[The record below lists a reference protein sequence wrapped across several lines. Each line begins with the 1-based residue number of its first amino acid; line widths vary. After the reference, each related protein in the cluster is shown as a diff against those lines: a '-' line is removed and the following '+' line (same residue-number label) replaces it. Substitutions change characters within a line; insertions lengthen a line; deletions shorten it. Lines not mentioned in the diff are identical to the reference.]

1 MSLIISYISSKGC
14 VMIGDKRRIGFLGDE
29 KNREI
34 LEEKLYS
41 GEIKTQKE
49 LLKEANSAA
58 ISLKITDDAEKVREI
73 GDVLVGEVKYRT
85 PAKTL
90 RKRIYGTSH
99 AYHLV
104 KLTGSNID
112 SMEQGGSSI
121 IVFGNQITKKLAN
134 EIISQQWKSRTS
146 LQEVGELFQKVME
159 AVAEVTPSVSEEY
172 DLLMVHPALDKKA
185 AHNLL
190 RSTIVQDVKDLA
202 QWRAELKDKMV
213 TAAREME
220 IASRIMTEGVVGTV
234 SKIDNHELEVKLG
247 KGVLALDT
255 NWNELAQKDETVRM
269 QVEDPSLVKTG
280 DMVVIKDENLCIS
293 RSGANLSCDVILCNE

>member
-1 MSLIISYISSKGC
+1 
-14 VMIGDKRRIGFLGDE
+14 MIGDKRRIGFLGDE
-29 KNREI
+29 KDREI

-185 AHNLL
+185 AQELL
-190 RSTIVQDVKDLA
+190 RNTILQDVKDLA

-280 DMVVIKDENLCIS
+280 DVVVIKDENLCIS

>member
-29 KNREI
+29 KKREV

-41 GEIKTQKE
+41 GEIKNQDE
-49 LLKEANSAA
+49 LLKEASAHG
-58 ISLKITDDAEKVREI
+58 ISLKISDDAEKVRKL
-73 GDVLVGEVKYRT
+73 GDVLVGEVKSRT
-85 PAKTL
+85 TDKTF

-104 KLTGSNID
+104 KLTGSVID
-112 SMEQGGSSI
+112 SVEHGGSSI
-121 IVFGNQITKKLAN
+121 VVFGNQITKKLAN
-134 EIISQQWKSRTS
+134 QTISEHWKSRTT

-159 AVAEVTPSVSEEY
+159 EVAQATPSVSTEY
-172 DLLMVHPALDKKA
+172 DLFMVHPALDKQA
-185 AHNLL
+185 SQALL

-220 IASRIMTEGVVGTV
+220 IASRIMTEGLVGTV
-234 SKIDNHELEVKLG
+234 ESISDQELEVKLG

-255 NWNELAQKDETVRM
+255 NWNVLAQKDEKVQM
-269 QVEDPSLVKTG
+269 KIENPSQVNPG
-280 DMVVIKDENLCIS
+280 DLVVIRDESLCIS

>member
-1 MSLIISYISSKGC
+1 
-14 VMIGDKRRIGFLGDE
+14 MIGDKRRIGFLGDE
-29 KNREI
+29 KDREI

-41 GEIKTQKE
+41 GEIKTHKE
-49 LLKEANSAA
+49 LLKEANLKG
-58 ISLKITDDAEKVREI
+58 ISLKITDDAEKVRKI

-104 KLTGSNID
+104 KLTGSSID
-112 SMEQGGSSI
+112 SVKEGGSSI
-121 IVFGNQITKKLAN
+121 VVFGNQITKKLAN
-134 EIISQQWKSRTS
+134 QIISAEWKSRTT
-146 LQEVGELFQKVME
+146 LQEVGELFQKVLE
-159 AVAEVTPSVSEEY
+159 EVTQVSPSVSEEY
-172 DLLMVHPALDKKA
+172 DLLMVHPALDKRASHK
-185 AHNLL
+185 LL
-190 RSTIVQDVKDLA
+190 RSTIVEDVKNLA
-202 QWRAELKDKMV
+202 QWRAELKDKMI

-234 SKIDNHELEVKLG
+234 AGVRNQELEVKLG

-255 NWNELAQKDETVRM
+255 NWNVLAQNDETVMMR
-269 QVEDPSLVKTG
+269 VEDPSQVTPG
-280 DMVVIKDENLCIS
+280 DVVVIRDENLCIS

>member
-14 VMIGDKRRIGFLGDE
+14 VMIGDKRRIGFMGDE
-29 KNREI
+29 QKREI

-49 LLKEANSAA
+49 LLKEASSLE
-58 ISLKITDDAEKVREI
+58 ISLKITDDAQKVRRI

-85 PAKTL
+85 TAKTL

-112 SMEQGGSSI
+112 SVEQGASSI
-121 IVFGNQITKKLAN
+121 VVFGNQITKKLAN
-134 EIISQQWKSRTS
+134 QIISAEWKSTTS
-146 LQEVGELFQKVME
+146 LQEVSELFRKVLE
-159 AVAEVTPSVSEEY
+159 EVSPVTPSVSEEY
-172 DLLMVHPALDKKA
+172 DLLMVHPALDEKG
-185 AHNLL
+185 AHALL
-190 RSTIVQDVKDLA
+190 RSALVEDVKELA
-202 QWRAELKDKMV
+202 EWRAELKDKMI

-220 IASRIMTEGVVGTV
+220 IATRIMTEGVVGTI
-234 SKIDNHELEVKLG
+234 SAINDHEMEVKLG

-255 NWNELAQKDETVRM
+255 NWNVLAQKDEKVKM
-269 QVEDPSLVKTG
+269 SVEDPSQVKLG
-280 DMVVIKDENLCIS
+280 DLVVIKNENLCIG
-293 RSGANLSCDVILCNE
+293 RSGANLSCEVILCKE